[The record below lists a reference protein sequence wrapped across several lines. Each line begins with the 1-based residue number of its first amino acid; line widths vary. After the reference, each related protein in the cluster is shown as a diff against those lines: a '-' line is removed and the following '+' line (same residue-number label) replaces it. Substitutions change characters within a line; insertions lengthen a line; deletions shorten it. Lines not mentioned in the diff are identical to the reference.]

1 MIDVIMI
8 RFVFICSVIFICMYE
23 SVAGPCVDT
32 VSGDRCGHEQGVE
45 VPAVVDT
52 LGWKNSLP
60 GDGLVSLCPL

>member
-1 MIDVIMI
+1 MIDVIVI
-8 RFVFICSVIFICMYE
+8 TFVFMFLNVCMCE
-23 SVAGPCVDT
+23 SVDGPCVDT

-60 GDGLVSLCPL
+60 GDGLVSLRPL

>member
-1 MIDVIMI
+1 M
-8 RFVFICSVIFICMYE
+8 CE
-23 SVAGPCVDT
+23 SLDGPCGDT

>member
-1 MIDVIMI
+1 M
-8 RFVFICSVIFICMYE
+8 CSYAALFLNVCMCE
-23 SVAGPCVDT
+23 SGDELFMDT
-32 VSGDRCGHEQGVE
+32 VSGDRCGHEQGAE